1 MRSSKKLLSLL
12 LALCMVFSLT
22 CTAFAAEGTAD
33 TSMAG
38 KTVILHSN
46 DVHGAVAG
54 YAKIAALKAEYEA
67 KGADVI
73 LADAGDYSQGTVYV
87 STTKGANAVALMNAA
102 GYDVATIGNHE
113 FDYGYENLNTIMKDA
128 KFQVLCADVTK
139 DGEAIFDANT
149 IIEKGGVKIGF
160 FGLETP
166 EAQTKAN
173 PALIQGLEFVAG
185 KDLYACAQAQV
196 DALKEQGADIIICL
210 AHLGVDKESAPNR
223 SVDMYDNVTGI
234 DFVIDG
240 HSHSVMAAGVEKIQ
254 TGEKDG
260 APVYAE
266 NPFASKP
273 IQSTGT
279 AFANVGVIVI
289 DDATK
294 KIESNELVPMENY
307 EGSDKTVAD
316 AAKAIV
322 KEIDAEYGE
331 VFAKSDVDLNGNR
344 DPGNRTEET
353 NLGNLITD
361 AMVWSVLKDEGSIKV
376 PAENVV
382 AITNGG
388 GIRAAIAKGD
398 ITKKDV
404 NTVLPFG
411 NTVAV
416 VYVTGAE
423 LLEALEA
430 STYCTPTAVGGF
442 PQVSGLK
449 FTLNIGMLYDAN
461 DETYPASTYYGPKT
475 IQRVTI
481 DSINGQPFD
490 AKATYAVITN
500 NFCAAGGDTYYAFAS
515 ATEQFDTGIPLD
527 EALMAYIT
535 EELDGVVGEA
545 YEAPEGR
552 ITVVGKDMY
561 EARGEFE
568 DILSVLLPEECY
580 TVLSAEPV
588 NKAIALAEDAKN
600 AGEMETAVAA
610 LKEAVPN
617 LVFASNTFTDVPTGK
632 WFTRAVDFV
641 QVTGLMA
648 GMTPTTFG
656 PNVTMTRAMVAAVL
670 YREAGAPSVEG
681 LSCPFTDLKADEY
694 YVDAVI
700 WAYNNGVFAGKT
712 ETTFAPNDT
721 ITREQMAAVLL
732 RLSGVDISDTENDEA
747 QAEILDALREIYKD
761 ADAVSEYARIA
772 VLSWNIAGVM
782 VGDTDGTFRPASGL
796 TRAEFATIMVCL
808 YDLGIEMV
816 LGTADDVATT
826 AAAFA
831 A

>member
-113 FDYGYENLNTIMKDA
+113 FDYGYENLDTIMEDA
-128 KFQVLCADVTK
+128 EFQVLCADVTK

-173 PALIQGLEFVAG
+173 PALIKDLEFVAG

-196 DALKEQGADIIICL
+196 NALKEQGADIIICL

-322 KEIDAEYGE
+322 DEIDAEYGA

-376 PAENVV
+376 PAANVV

-535 EELDGVVGEA
+535 EELNGVVGEA

-641 QVTGLMA
+641 QATGLMA

-670 YREAGAPSVEG
+670 YRDAGAPSVEG

-732 RLSGVDISDTENDEA
+732 RLSGEDISDTENDEA
-747 QAEILDALREIYKD
+747 QAKILDALREIYKD

>member
-1 MRSSKKLLSLL
+1 MKSSKKLLSLL
-12 LALCMVFSLT
+12 LVLCMVFSLT
-22 CTAFAAEGTAD
+22 CTAFAAEGTGDAP
-33 TSMAG
+33 MAG

-46 DVHGAVAG
+46 DVHGAIEG
-54 YAKIAALKAEYEA
+54 YAKIAALKADYEA
-67 KGADVI
+67 AGAEVI

-87 STTKGANAVALMNAA
+87 STTKGANAVAMMNAA

-113 FDYGYENLNTIMKDA
+113 FDYGYENLKDIMQEA
-128 KFQVLCADVTK
+128 KFQVVCADVTEN
-139 DGEAIFDANT
+139 GTTIFDANT

-185 KDLYACAQAQV
+185 EKLYACAQEQV
-196 DALKEQGADIIICL
+196 NALKDKGADIIVCL
-210 AHLGVDKESAPNR
+210 AHLGVDAESEPNR
-223 SVDMYDNVTGI
+223 SVDMFSKVQGL

-240 HSHSVMAAGVEKIQ
+240 HSHTVMTEG
-254 TGEKDG
+254 
-260 APVYAE
+260 P
-266 NPFASKP
+266 SKEP

-289 DDATK
+289 DNATK
-294 KIESNELVPMENY
+294 KIESNTLTAMADY
-307 EGSDKTVAD
+307 KGSDETVAA
-316 AAKAIV
+316 AAKAI
-322 KEIDAEYGE
+322 IDKIDEEYNIKFAES
-331 VFAKSDVDLNGNR
+331 AVDLNGAR

-461 DETYPASTYYGPKT
+461 EETYPASTYYGPKS

-481 DSINGQPFD
+481 NSVNGQPFD
-490 AKATYAVITN
+490 SKATYAVITN

-535 EELDGVVGEA
+535 EELNGVVGEA
-545 YEAPEGR
+545 YAEPEGR
-552 ITVVGKDMY
+552 ITVVGEDMY
-561 EARGEFE
+561 EARGEFL
-568 DILSVLLPEECY
+568 DICSVLYDESCY
-580 TVLSAEPV
+580 TEASTKGVNDAIDAYNAAKTVAEV
-588 NKAIALAEDAKN
+588 DA
-600 AGEMETAVAA
+600 ATAA
-610 LKEAVPN
+610 LKAAIPN
-617 LVFASNTFTDVPTGK
+617 LVFVSNTFEDVLSGK
-632 WFTRAVDFV
+632 WYTSAVDFV
-641 QVTGLMA
+641 QATGLMA
-648 GMTPTTFG
+648 GMTDTTFG
-656 PNVTMTRAMVAAVL
+656 LNVTMSRAMVAAVL
-670 YREAGAPSVEG
+670 YRDAGSPSVEK
-681 LSCPFTDLKADEY
+681 LECPFTDLEAGRY
-694 YVDAVI
+694 YVDAAI
-700 WAYNNGVFAGKT
+700 WAYNKGIFAGT
-712 ETTFAPNDT
+712 TPTTFDPNAP

-732 RLSGVDISDTENDEA
+732 RMSGADTSELETEEA
-747 QAEILDALREIYKD
+747 QESVFMLLRQIYQD
-761 ADAVSEYARIA
+761 GSAVSKYARTA
-772 VLSWNIAGVM
+772 VLLCNEAGLM
-782 VGDTDGTFRPASGL
+782 VGDTAGTFRPQSGL
-796 TRAEFATIMVCL
+796 TRAEFATIMKAA
-808 YDLGIEMV
+808 YDLGVAEI
-816 LGTADDVATT
+816 LGTGDDLATT
-826 AAAFA
+826 AAALVA
-831 A
+831 